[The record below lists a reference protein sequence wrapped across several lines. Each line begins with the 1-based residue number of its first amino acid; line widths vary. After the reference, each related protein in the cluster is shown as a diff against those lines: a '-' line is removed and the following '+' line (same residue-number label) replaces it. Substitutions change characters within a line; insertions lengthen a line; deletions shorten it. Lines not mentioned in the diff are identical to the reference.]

1 MRSSASISRCC
12 SQYLAYMHDILHFD
26 LGYSITDYP
35 TRVTTIILHAL
46 PWTIGL
52 LFTTTLLA
60 FLLGT
65 LLGALSVWRGAPRI
79 FAGCVPLLMVLS
91 AVPFYLFGLIL
102 IYIFATVLQ
111 WLPLGG
117 GMGIRDDPSLS
128 LGFALEIL
136 RHSILP
142 AASILLASIG
152 VWTLSMRGMMV
163 TVQGEDYMTYA
174 EALGLTGRRRFLHY
188 GLRNAILPQITL
200 LALSFGYVLS
210 GSILVELVFG
220 YPGVGQQLFRAI
232 QNQDYFVIYG
242 IVLALICALAI
253 AMLAGGPGQPAARS
267 AHPARKQARVSASAS
282 AAATAPVVP
291 VSAAPRT
298 GARGVFR
305 ALRRNPSFML
315 GLVLIALLI
324 AFAVIG
330 RFFVGWNDA
339 FPLSA
344 PPSMPPDGDWI
355 FGTDADGRDLF
366 AVHRLWHAAD
376 AEDRRD
382 RRLPGPWHRHHAR
395 LRRRLSR
402 RLARRRDARSRST
415 CC

>member
-1 MRSSASISRCC
+1 MHFAGIAARRLLMLIAVVWVASTLNFFVPRLAPGNPIENKMLAQVEYGGSSVDVQALVKAYNAKFGLDKPLL
-12 SQYLAYMHDILHFD
+12 SQYLAYMHDTLHLD

-35 TRVTTIILHAL
+35 TRVATIILHAL

-65 LLGALSVWRGAPRI
+65 LLGALSVWHGAPRV
-79 FAGCVPLLMVLS
+79 FAGSVPLLMVLS

-102 IYIFATVLQ
+102 IYIFATMLQ

-117 GMGIRDDPSLS
+117 GMGIRDNPSLS
-128 LGFALEIL
+128 VGFALEVL

-152 VWTLSMRGMMV
+152 IWTLSMRGMMV

-174 EALGLTGRRRFLHY
+174 EALGLTGKRRFLQY

-200 LALSFGYVLS
+200 LALSLGYVLS

-242 IVLALICALAI
+242 IVLTLICALAI
-253 AMLAGGPGQPAARS
+253 AMLLVDLVNPLLDPRIRHESRPA
-267 AHPARKQARVSASAS
+267 
-282 AAATAPVVP
+282 
-291 VSAAPRT
+291 
-298 GARGVFR
+298 
-305 ALRRNPSFML
+305 
-315 GLVLIALLI
+315 
-324 AFAVIG
+324 
-330 RFFVGWNDA
+330 
-339 FPLSA
+339 
-344 PPSMPPDGDWI
+344 
-355 FGTDADGRDLF
+355 
-366 AVHRLWHAAD
+366 
-376 AEDRRD
+376 
-382 RRLPGPWHRHHAR
+382 
-395 LRRRLSR
+395 
-402 RLARRRDARSRST
+402 
-415 CC
+415 